1 MFYATRL
8 RNVPLTIWCQL
19 HILKH
24 QPGRPNMEDTLV
36 ERVVRAGVEARCCR
50 FIGVWKGGILR
61 EKRPKL
67 LTGFPRAGLS
77 FLHF

>member
-1 MFYATRL
+1 
-8 RNVPLTIWCQL
+8 
-19 HILKH
+19 
-24 QPGRPNMEDTLV
+24 MEDTLV